1 MKVLRI
7 CCRIKKISPP
17 LSACLKSVLFWF
29 DSYFTLKPFSP
40 KFKYKFSL
48 HSIVQSF
55 NESSENLLPYQENI
69 SSVISLWTCVG
80 FPIRVKPQ
88 LVRYCYFMK
97 SVFIMLRNLCFG
109 FKNLTHWAIF
119 QLDYFTT
126 NLCFRK
132 YDGVRFWIWNN
143 SQENQILK

>member
-48 HSIVQSF
+48 HFIVQSF

-80 FPIRVKPQ
+80 FPIRVKLNLWGTVILWNQSSSCCAISVLVLKIWHTGQSFSLIILQ
-88 LVRYCYFMK
+88 LTN
-97 SVFIMLRNLCFG
+97 VFVYMTG
-109 FKNLTHWAIF
+109 
-119 QLDYFTT
+119 
-126 NLCFRK
+126 
-132 YDGVRFWIWNN
+132 
-143 SQENQILK
+143 